1 MRCDNGASRVPEGSL
16 IIEQNPCEAQAYT
29 PSAKQSPFEH
39 AENCSGA
46 AASANQAFPTGYRP
60 MA

>member
-16 IIEQNPCEAQAYT
+16 IIEQNPCEAQAYI
-29 PSAKQSPFEH
+29 PSEKQSTFEH

-46 AASANQAFPTGYRP
+46 AASANQAF
-60 MA
+60 

>member
-1 MRCDNGASRVPEGSL
+1 MRCDNGACRFPDVSL

-29 PSAKQSPFEH
+29 PSEKQSTFEH

-46 AASANQAFPTGYRP
+46 AASANQAL
-60 MA
+60 